1 MVDLELPA
9 GRRVPGGR
17 HVHPLQEERFAVIE
31 GTMHFRLGRK
41 RVTAGPGE
49 VVVVPPGVKHDF
61 ANAGDA
67 DALVRVEIRPALGM
81 ERLFETAVDLAER
94 GRTML
99 GGIPKPLDLALF
111 VREFE
116 REVQAAFPPRWVQR
130 VALAPLA
137 WVARHRRRDGSIPK
151 LVLTSLEPKTQWAN
165 STWPDASA
173 GSRRA
178 SLVRGRCAHEQ
189 SEALFGVLG
198 PESVAAGEHREA
210 VQRTPED
217 FPERVH
223 VARRGERR
231 KRLSQL
237 GEPLVERGGRVELCE
252 GDLGEGEHRVV
263 ESRPRLRELEV
274 GAGEG

>member
-1 MVDLELPA
+1 MAYTGQTLKNPASGERITFRRTAADTAGELVMVDLELPA

-67 DALVRVEIRPALGM
+67 DALVRGEIRPALGM
-81 ERLFETAVDLAER
+81 ERLFETAIDLAER

-130 VALAPLA
+130 VALTPLA

-173 GSRRA
+173 GSGWRVSSQSRQVSGGA
-178 SLVRGRCAHEQ
+178 SGPASAASKASVYWVTMRCARRWP
-189 SEALFGVLG
+189 SGSCASALAISAATA
-198 PESVAAGEHREA
+198 PVAMATFASG
-210 VQRTPED
+210 
-217 FPERVH
+217 
-223 VARRGERR
+223 
-231 KRLSQL
+231 
-237 GEPLVERGGRVELCE
+237 
-252 GDLGEGEHRVV
+252 
-263 ESRPRLRELEV
+263 SRM
-274 GAGEG
+274 